1 VGGDVIAYRMD
12 KNDLPSVIDRAAAVR
27 GFKQMATKAPQ
38 QMRLTPNDKL
48 QRNESKVAVEIAGVS
63 KRALVLFNIAG
74 DGTVQALYP
83 IGSDPAVVE
92 TATHEL
98 PVRVREPFGADQVIA
113 ITSDQRMT
121 ALEQALKQLNQRRTA
136 VQLLKMVERYA
147 PPDARVGTV
156 GLFTAP

>member
-1 VGGDVIAYRMD
+1 
-12 KNDLPSVIDRAAAVR
+12 
-27 GFKQMATKAPQ
+27 
-38 QMRLTPNDKL
+38 
-48 QRNESKVAVEIAGVS
+48 VEISGVS

-83 IGSDPAVVE
+83 IGSDPAVVDK
-92 TATHEL
+92 ATHEL

-113 ITSDQRMT
+113 ITSEQRMT